1 MTGQIIPADD
11 HVVRTVGKDK
21 WDEVQTESGT
31 TVKFLNDVFLP
42 REDHPPGTGPE
53 ECVSVDWPEY
63 FSGTLPIQLRQ
74 VRDAVAARRQS
85 GKVGKQAQFAVV
97 VVGDVHAAAKKG
109 GKQVRV
115 KTTGDETDPSHS
127 GIYGLEPYDHIISQE
142 IARLAHAYRAY
153 PANP

>member
-53 ECVSVDWPEY
+53 ECVSVDRPEY

-74 VRDAVAARRQS
+74 VRDAVAVRRN
-85 GKVGKQAQFAVV
+85 GKVAKQAQFAVV
-97 VVGDVHAAAKKG
+97 VVGDVHAAAKKD

-142 IARLAHAYRAY
+142 IVRRAHAYRAY

>member
-1 MTGQIIPADD
+1 MTGQIIPADN
-11 HVVRTVGKDK
+11 HVVRTVSKKK
-21 WDEVQTESGT
+21 WDEVQIESGT
-31 TVKFLNDVFLP
+31 KVRIAKDEVLP

-53 ECVSVDWPEY
+53 ECVSVDWLEY
-63 FSGTLPIQLRQ
+63 FSGSLSIQLRQ
-74 VRDAVAARRQS
+74 VRDAVAARRRN

-142 IARLAHAYRAY
+142 IALRAVAY
-153 PANP
+153 PAYPAIP

>member
-1 MTGQIIPADD
+1 MTGQIIPADN
-11 HVVRTVGKDK
+11 HVVRTVGKEK
-21 WDEVQTESGT
+21 WDEVQMESGT
-31 TVKFLNDVFLP
+31 KVRIANDEFLP

-53 ECVSVDWPEY
+53 ESVSVDWLEY

-74 VRDAVAARRQS
+74 ARDAVAARRPS
-85 GKVGKQAQFAVV
+85 GKVGKQAQLAVV

-127 GIYGLEPYDHIISQE
+127 GIYGLGPYDHIISQE
-142 IARLAHAYRAY
+142 IALRAVAYPAY

>member
-1 MTGQIIPADD
+1 MTGQIIPADNQ
-11 HVVRTVGKDK
+11 VVRTVGKEK

-31 TVKFLNDVFLP
+31 KVRIANDEFLP

-53 ECVSVDWPEY
+53 ESVSVDWLEY

-74 VRDAVAARRQS
+74 ARDAVAARRPS
-85 GKVGKQAQFAVV
+85 GKVGKHAQFAAV
-97 VVGDVHAAAKKG
+97 VVGDVHAAANKG

-127 GIYGLEPYDHIISQE
+127 GIYGLGPYDHIISEE
-142 IARLAHAYRAY
+142 IALRAVAYPAY

>member
-1 MTGQIIPADD
+1 MTGQIIPADN
-11 HVVRTVGKDK
+11 HVVRTVGKEK
-21 WDEVQTESGT
+21 WDEVQMESGT
-31 TVKFLNDVFLP
+31 KVRIANDEFLP

-53 ECVSVDWPEY
+53 ESVSVDWLEY

-74 VRDAVAARRQS
+74 ARDAVAARRPS
-85 GKVGKQAQFAVV
+85 GKVGKQAQLAVV

-142 IARLAHAYRAY
+142 IVRRAHAYRAY